1 MRAFRQR
8 WWEFGVPLAG
18 YTVLALGLTW
28 PLVRLWTTHAPGDG
42 SDDPAII
49 WNLWWVRFA
58 LFNGLD
64 PLYSTYMFW
73 PLGVD
78 LVFYTLTVLNALLTL
93 PFQLTL
99 GLIPANSLL
108 VWFELVVGG
117 LGMFYLARHLTKGV
131 AGPFLA
137 GAVFTFAHS
146 RFVYLS
152 LGQFNIAASHWVPWY
167 ILALWRVEERG
178 RRRDVLLAA
187 LFLLANGWTEFTYA
201 SFLVL
206 FTLLT
211 WAWHRAR
218 DLRAGQ
224 WPHAIRQTVKY
235 ASVGGLFAAGLAP
248 VLLRM
253 ISAIRVE
260 GDFLVEGLGFADVF
274 SNDLLG
280 FWVPSHLH
288 PLWGMWVQR
297 TFDFAYLNFAYLGYV
312 PLALALIAL
321 FARRT
326 RQQAAFWGVGLLFF
340 VLLSLGPTLRV
351 NGRQWEAPLPFD
363 LLLRLPIFKANRYP
377 SRYSVMIALCLAV
390 LSAYGL
396 ETLRRRAGAHRLHR
410 WGLLLGALGLFLVET
425 AAVPLPLSS
434 YRVPAVYPQL
444 KGRETTAVLEIPM
457 AWRNGFRVTGPLDK
471 TFMFAQFYQTVHQ
484 KRLLNG
490 NTSRNPEFLFQ
501 YFTEAPLLNSIL
513 ALETGRP
520 LPPGR
525 EAFDARHAA
534 NVLRFLGVRQVIVHR
549 VNSERADVTP
559 EATVPYL
566 ERVLPMTRW
575 YADGRITAWEVTLPP
590 LPRALRF
597 DAGHPLAR
605 LYFGEGWS
613 ALPPLDSSL
622 APPSTVWAQRRTVRL
637 FVPLEAERA
646 RLAFKA
652 CSPVAQRL
660 EVRVNG
666 APPAALQ
673 LEPGWHEYSLL
684 LEGFQPGLNTVRLSF
699 EERVPVESSA
709 LRAKCF
715 RAADVSL
722 GPLSS
727 LPVSVV
733 VESAGLDVGDFAHV
747 YVNGRDVLPDRMGY
761 NVVAFDPATG
771 EVTAVA
777 AFDPVNTP
785 EDSRALAAFI
795 GALPPGTP
803 VAVAAND
810 TVDLPPEFGG
820 PRLGAEAVEAL
831 RALGATGDLR
841 GTFRWSHAL
850 LGVKGAPPGTALED
864 LSAVRPARVWLGEPF
879 TSPAVAAGFAWF
891 QVEVR

>member
-1 MRAFRQR
+1 M
-8 WWEFGVPLAG
+8 WGVVSLVG
-18 YTVLALGLTW
+18 YVLLALGLTW
-28 PLVRLWTTHAPGDG
+28 PLLRFWTTHAPGDG

-58 LFNGLD
+58 LFNGFN

-93 PFQLTL
+93 PLQLTL

-117 LGMFYLARHLTKGV
+117 VGMFYLARHLTKGV

-167 ILALWRVEERG
+167 ILALWRFEERG
-178 RRRDVLLAA
+178 RWRDMLLAA
-187 LFLLANGWTEFTYA
+187 LFLLANGWTELTYA

-206 FTLLT
+206 FTLFA

-218 DLRAGQ
+218 DWRMGRWSHALRRTLG
-224 WPHAIRQTVKY
+224 Y
-235 ASVGGLFAAGLAP
+235 VGVGLLFAVGLSP

-253 ISAIRVE
+253 VSVMRVE
-260 GDFLVEGLGFADVF
+260 GDFLVEGTGFADVF
-274 SNDLLG
+274 NNDVLG

-288 PLWGMWVQR
+288 PLLGPWVQR

-312 PLALALIAL
+312 PLVLALSAL
-321 FARRT
+321 FARQT
-326 RQQAAFWGVGLLFF
+326 RRHAAFWGVGLVIFL
-340 VLLSLGPTLRV
+340 LLSLGPVLRV
-351 NGRQWEAPLPFD
+351 NGRPWDAPLPFD
-363 LLLRLPIFKANRYP
+363 LLLQLPIFKANRYP
-377 SRYSVMIALCLAV
+377 SRYSVMVACCLAV

-396 ETLRRRAGAHRLHR
+396 EFLLFRARESRPLLR
-410 WGLLLGALGLFLVET
+410 WGLLAGALGFFVLET

-434 YRVPAVYPQL
+434 YRVPAVYFQL
-444 KGRETTAVLEIPM
+444 RGRETTAVLEIPM

-471 TFMFAQFYQTVHQ
+471 TFMFAQFYQTVHE
-484 KRLLNG
+484 KRLVNG

-501 YFTEAPLLNSIL
+501 YFTEAPFLNSIL
-513 ALETGRP
+513 ALETGRS

-525 EAFDARHAA
+525 EAFDASHAID
-534 NVLRFLGVRQVIVHR
+534 VLRFLGVRQVVVHR
-549 VNSERADVTP
+549 VNSERPDVTP
-559 EATVPYL
+559 EAAIPYL

-575 YADGRITAWEVTLPP
+575 YADEDIIAWEVSLPP
-590 LPRALRF
+590 LPRNVRF

-605 LYFGEGWS
+605 LYFAEGWS

-622 APPSTVWAQRRTVRL
+622 NLPPTVWAQRRTVRL
-637 FVPLEAERA
+637 LVPLEAGQA
-646 RLAFKA
+646 RFSFKA

-660 EVRVNG
+660 EVRVNA
-666 APPAALQ
+666 APPAAVQ
-673 LEPGWHEYSLL
+673 LEPGWGEYSLL
-684 LEGFQPGLNTVRLSF
+684 LAGFQPGLNTVRLTF
-699 EERVPVESSA
+699 QERVPVEASSLCFGASGTSSA
-709 LRAKCF
+709 
-715 RAADVSL
+715 SL
-722 GPLSS
+722 LS
-727 LPVSVV
+727 LPVNVV

-747 YVNGRDVLPDRMGY
+747 YVNGQDVLSDRMGY
-761 NVVAFDPATG
+761 NVVVLDPETG
-771 EVTAVA
+771 DVKAVA
-777 AFDPVNTP
+777 VFDPVNVP
-785 EDSRALAAFI
+785 DDSRALADFI
-795 GALPPGTP
+795 SALPPGTP

-810 TVDLPPEFGG
+810 TVDLPPAFGG
-820 PRLGAEAVEAL
+820 SRLGAEAVNAL
-831 RALGATGDLR
+831 RALGAVGDLR
-841 GTFRWSHAL
+841 GTFRWSHAI
-850 LGVKGAPPGTALED
+850 LGVKGASPGTALED

-879 TSPAVAAGFAWF
+879 TASHVAAGFAWF
-891 QVEVR
+891 QVEVK